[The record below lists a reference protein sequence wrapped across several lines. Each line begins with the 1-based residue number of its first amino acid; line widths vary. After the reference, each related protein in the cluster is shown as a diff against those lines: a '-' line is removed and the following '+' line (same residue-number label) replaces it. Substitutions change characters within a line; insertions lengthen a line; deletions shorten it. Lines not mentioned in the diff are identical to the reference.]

1 MRAWTFAAAADIRP
15 QELHAAFGAAF
26 SDYLAGPFRIGLQQW
41 PQFLARQ
48 GVDLARS
55 RVCLR
60 RGRALAFALV
70 APRADIAHWRLASMG
85 ALPQARGTGAAPALL
100 DDFIARAG
108 AAGMAGVELECFEQ
122 NERALRLYRGRGFEP
137 LHALY
142 GYTRGGDALP
152 GAGAAGD
159 HAVPLDDACKWIDAF
174 SRDHHDLP
182 FQITSPALRALPLQ
196 LQAWRHG
203 TAQLVVSQALA
214 GTLNVQSLIDSRPRQ
229 DDAQALVAAVL
240 AQHPSHRMN
249 VPQLQRLDLGGLALE
264 RLGFERQ
271 ALNQL
276 LLRRPLD

>member
-1 MRAWTFAAAADIRP
+1 MRGWTFAAAADVRP
-15 QELHAAFGAAF
+15 QELHEAFGAAF
-26 SDYLAGPFRIGLQQW
+26 SDYLAGPFRIALHQW

-48 GVDLARS
+48 GVDLVRS
-55 RVCLR
+55 RVALR
-60 RGRALAFALV
+60 RSRVLAFALA

-142 GYTRGGDALP
+142 GYTRDGEALP
-152 GAGAAGD
+152 KAGADDD
-159 HAVPLDDACKWIDAF
+159 HAISLDDACQWIDAF

-182 FQITSPALRALPLQ
+182 FQITSPALRALPQQ
-196 LQAWRHG
+196 LRAWRHG
-203 TAQLVVSQALA
+203 TAQVVVSQAVA

-229 DDAQALVAAVL
+229 DDAAALVAAVL
-240 AQHPSHRMN
+240 ARHRPHRMN

-276 LLRRPLD
+276 LLRRSSD